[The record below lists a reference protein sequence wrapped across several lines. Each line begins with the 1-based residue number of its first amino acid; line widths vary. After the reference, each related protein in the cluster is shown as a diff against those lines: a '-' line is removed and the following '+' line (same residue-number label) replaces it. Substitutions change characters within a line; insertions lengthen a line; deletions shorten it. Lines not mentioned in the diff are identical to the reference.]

1 MSHPPV
7 GTRTRLFLFHIGM
20 LQFRSYMK
28 SILRIP
34 LNATPEQQAR
44 LLALQ
49 ETFAQACN
57 ALAPIVQKT
66 RIWNRVALHHL
77 AYRDLRAKFPAMGS
91 QMACNVIYSV
101 SRTCRIVFQHPASP
115 LHLTRLGGHGLPLL
129 HFETNS
135 PVYFDRHTLSLKNG
149 QLSLFTLDGR
159 MHFQLTLRP
168 SDQLR
173 FQTQRLR
180 EIVLAR
186 RKDDV
191 FVLEFCF
198 AEDDEQP
205 DTPDLSQIA
214 AKRDNLPA
222 YIKIEE
228 SA

>member
-1 MSHPPV
+1 MIQS
-7 GTRTRLFLFHIGM
+7 
-20 LQFRSYMK
+20 RSYMK

-34 LNATPEQQAR
+34 LNATPDQQAR

-49 ETFAQACN
+49 EAFAQACN

-77 AYRDLRAKFPAMGS
+77 AYRELRAKFPAIGS

-101 SRTCRIVFQHPASP
+101 SRTCRMVFQHPASP
-115 LHLTRLGGHGLPLL
+115 LHLTRLGTHALPLL
-129 HFETNS
+129 HFERNA
-135 PVYFDRHTLSLKNG
+135 PVYFDRHTLSIKNG

-168 SDQLR
+168 ADQHR
-173 FQTQRLR
+173 FETQKLR

-191 FVLEFCF
+191 FVLAFCF
-198 AEDDEQP
+198 AENDEPP
-205 DTPDLSQIA
+205 DTSDLSQIP
-214 AKRDNLPA
+214 AKRDTLPA

-228 SA
+228 TA